1 MACASRTQITNE
13 AIRGLKVKPQRVRDA
28 IDVLAW
34 FGDRAGALPE
44 EHALAVQ
51 MQLTMA
57 ISGLYLAEYIFH
69 QDQGRDA
76 YDALLGTVRGEAEVP
91 EAAHLWAGLLHASL

>member
-1 MACASRTQITNE
+1 
-13 AIRGLKVKPQRVRDA
+13 L
-28 IDVLAW
+28 
-34 FGDRAGALPE
+34 GDRAGALPE
-44 EHALAVQ
+44 EQASAVQ

-57 ISGLYLAEYIFH
+57 IAGLYLAEYIFH

-91 EAAHLWAGLLHASL
+91 EASHLWTGLFAVTR

>member
-1 MACASRTQITNE
+1 VE
-13 AIRGLKVKPQRVRDA
+13 AQRIRDA

-44 EHALAVQ
+44 EQALAVQ

-91 EAAHLWAGLLHASL
+91 EAAHLWAGLLHASP

>member
-1 MACASRTQITNE
+1 VDPKRI
-13 AIRGLKVKPQRVRDA
+13 RDA
-28 IDVLAW
+28 INVLAW

-44 EHALAVQ
+44 EQASAVQ

-57 ISGLYLAEYIFH
+57 IAGLYLAEYIFH

-91 EAAHLWAGLLHASL
+91 EASHLWAGLLQASL